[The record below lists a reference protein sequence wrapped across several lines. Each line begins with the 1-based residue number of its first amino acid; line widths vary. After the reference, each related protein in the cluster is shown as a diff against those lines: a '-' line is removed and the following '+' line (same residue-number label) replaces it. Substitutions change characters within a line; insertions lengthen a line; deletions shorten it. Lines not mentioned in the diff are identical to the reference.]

1 MDLLRAAVR
10 SLRAHPLFTTLV
22 VGLLALGIGANTALF
37 SVVHAVLLKPLPFPE
52 PGQLVLVRKPPRDA
66 ATTIP
71 GGGDQMP
78 DNEFLA
84 WTEAVPKSFRTLA
97 AYRNFTST
105 LQRGDGAVRVPTAAV
120 TGEFFPLLG
129 VSAWRGRLF
138 DANDLKPGAP
148 ATTVLSHSAWNARFN
163 GDEAALGQVVKID
176 DVPHTIIGVLPP
188 SFEFIDP
195 VQFWRPLQI
204 TPSAPGQLRI
214 QLVRVFGRLLPT
226 TTTDAAQR
234 ELDAIS
240 ERFWN
245 NLSSS
250 FLSIPAPS
258 GPPTTA
264 AGGAPTP
271 AVAPATSNVTA
282 EAAPS
287 PTTTAS
293 DAGAPASP
301 SGVRIQLPPGV
312 NANDPTVQRAIASAL
327 AQRATNS
334 ANPAGADPSAPRV
347 TVAPAT
353 TANASPAVTAAPTP
367 SPTSA
372 AASAP
377 GGPGAPPRVS
387 LPFAGSSAQL
397 VPLQESLARQSRT
410 TLWLLL
416 AAVGFVLLI
425 ACANLASLQLAR
437 TAARRR
443 EIAVRAA
450 LGASPPRL
458 AAELLVENLLLAL
471 LGGALGALLA
481 WWGTLALS
489 SWLTDYLPRVN
500 AITVDF
506 TVLGFALLLAAG
518 AGLAFGLAPAWQG
531 ARIDLLET
539 LKEGA
544 AQSSPGGS
552 RWRQGLVA
560 LEVAL
565 ALVLAVNTGLLAR
578 SIYQLYA
585 NELGHRTAD
594 VMTANLAL
602 PVRYVNPAAQRDF
615 AARWLEVIRAV
626 PGVKSAALTDVPPLS
641 PYSQMVLSVTAQGS
655 SAANASVSGTP
666 QQMAIGA
673 VTPDFFTATGIPLRD
688 GRLFTDEDG
697 DGAPRVAIVNEA
709 FVKQYYPQ
717 GLTLGA
723 QLTVPILAGPPAR
736 RDQPAPTAAIV
747 GVVAD
752 TRPRGFE
759 SSAQPVAYLPLAQFP
774 RQRLAAVV
782 HFTGDAATLA
792 RALTQ
797 ATHKVDAG
805 LALDQPTT
813 LEAQL
818 ARQTAPRRITLAL
831 TGAFAATAV
840 LLASLGIFGVMS
852 YTVTQR
858 TPEIG
863 VRMALGADPQRIL
876 RWMLGYGASA
886 IAVGLAGGLIL
897 LFATSRLL
905 GSLLTGIT
913 ALDPVVLVLATSTL
927 AAIGLLACYVPARRA
942 TRINPLVALRNE

>member
-1 MDLLRAAVR
+1 MVLLRAALR
-10 SLRAHPLFTTLV
+10 SLRAHPLFTALV

-37 SVVHAVLLKPLPFPE
+37 SVVHAVLLKPLPYPE

-66 ATTIP
+66 ATTLP

-84 WTEAVPKSFRTLA
+84 WTEAVPKSFRALA
-97 AYRNFTST
+97 AYRNFAST

-129 VSAWRGRLF
+129 VTAWRGRLF
-138 DANDLKPGAP
+138 DATDLKPGAP
-148 ATTVLSHSAWNARFN
+148 ATTVLSYSAWQSRFQ

-176 DVPHTIIGVLPP
+176 DVAHTIIGVLPP

-204 TPSAPGQLRI
+204 APNAPGQLRI

-226 TTTDAAQR
+226 TTTAAAQR
-234 ELDAIS
+234 ELDGIS

-250 FLSIPAPS
+250 FIPGPSPTPTAPPPPS
-258 GPPTTA
+258 ATVGNPPTAAAPATA
-264 AGGAPTP
+264 TSGASPALPPGVKLQLPPGLDANDPRVQRALAAALAQRSAGNTAGPNAETSAVRVVTATP
-271 AVAPATSNVTA
+271 EASATSNVPPSTTTA
-282 EAAPS
+282 PTATSVSTAAPPS
-287 PTTTAS
+287 PTT
-293 DAGAPASP
+293 SP
-301 SGVRIQLPPGV
+301 S
-312 NANDPTVQRAIASAL
+312 A
-327 AQRATNS
+327 
-334 ANPAGADPSAPRV
+334 
-347 TVAPAT
+347 
-353 TANASPAVTAAPTP
+353 
-367 SPTSA
+367 
-372 AASAP
+372 
-377 GGPGAPPRVS
+377 PGAPPRVT

-410 TLWLLL
+410 TLWMLL

-450 LGASPPRL
+450 LGASPSRL

-471 LGGALGALLA
+471 AGGVLGILLA

-489 SWLTDYLPRVN
+489 SWLADYLPRVN
-500 AITVDF
+500 AFTVDF
-506 TVLGFALLLAAG
+506 TVLGFALLLSAT
-518 AGLAFGLAPAWQG
+518 AGLAFGVAPAWQG
-531 ARIDLLET
+531 TRVDLLET

-544 AQSSPGGS
+544 TQASPTGA

-578 SIYQLYA
+578 SIYQLYST
-585 NELGHRTAD
+585 ELGYRTED

-602 PVRYVNPAAQRDF
+602 PVRYATPAAQRDF
-615 AARWLEVIRAV
+615 AARWLEAIRAV
-626 PGVKSAALTDVPPLS
+626 PGVKSAALTDVPPLA
-641 PYSQMVLSVTAQGS
+641 PYSQMVLSVNAQGS
-655 SAANASVSGTP
+655 SAANATVNSAP
-666 QQMAIGA
+666 QPLAIGA
-673 VTPDFFTATGIPLRD
+673 ITPDFFATTGIALRE
-688 GRLFTDEDG
+688 GRTFTEQDA
-697 DGAPRVAIVNEA
+697 DGAPLVAIVNEA
-709 FVKQYYPQ
+709 FVKQFYPQ

-723 QLTVPILAGPPAR
+723 QLAIPVAGGAGVRRGQPP
-736 RDQPAPTAAIV
+736 PTAAIV

-752 TRPRGFE
+752 TRPRGYE
-759 SSAQPVAYLPLAQFP
+759 SATQPVAYVPLAQLP

-782 HFTGDAATLA
+782 HFSGDAAALS

-797 ATHKVDAG
+797 ATHKVDSG
-805 LALDQPTT
+805 LALDQPSTVA
-813 LEAQL
+813 AQL
-818 ARQTAPRRITLAL
+818 ARQTAPRRITLLL
-831 TGAFAATAV
+831 TGAFAGTAV

-858 TPEIG
+858 TAEIG
-863 VRMALGADPQRIL
+863 VRMALGAEPERIL
-876 RWMLGYGASA
+876 RWILGYGAGA
-886 IAVGLAGGLIL
+886 IGAGLLGGLALT
-897 LFATSRLL
+897 FATTRLL
-905 GSLLTGIT
+905 GSFLVGIT
-913 ALDPVVLVLATSTL
+913 ALDPLVLAGAT
-927 AAIGLLACYVPARRA
+927 ALLAGIGFAACWWPARRA
-942 TRINPLVALRNE
+942 TQVNPLEALRNE